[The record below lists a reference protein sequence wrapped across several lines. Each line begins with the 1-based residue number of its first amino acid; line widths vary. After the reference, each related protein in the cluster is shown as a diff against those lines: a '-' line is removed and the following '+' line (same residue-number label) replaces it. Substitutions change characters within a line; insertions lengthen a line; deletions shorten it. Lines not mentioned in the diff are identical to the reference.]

1 MTGFVLLEKLVART
15 RERPIMFQTMTRIGP
30 MNTADEH
37 SAAKFETEALA
48 RQCPAYC
55 HALSF
60 YAVVPFD
67 QIGVAA
73 AKLIGKH
80 GGAK

>member
-1 MTGFVLLEKLVART
+1 MSTFVLLEKLATRT

-30 MNTADEH
+30 MNTADEN
-37 SAAKFETEALA
+37 SAARFETEALA
-48 RQCPAYC
+48 KQSPAYS
-55 HALSF
+55 HPLSF
-60 YAVVPFD
+60 YEVVPFD
-67 QIGVAA
+67 RIGVAA

>member
-1 MTGFVLLEKLVART
+1 MTGFVLLEKLATRT
-15 RERPIMFQTMTRIGP
+15 RGVPIMFQTMTRIGP
-30 MNTADEH
+30 MNTADES
-37 SAAKFETEALA
+37 SAAKFESEALA
-48 RQCPAYC
+48 RRCSAYC

-60 YAVVPFD
+60 YDVVPFN

-80 GGAK
+80 GGAA